1 MPPSGHPEPNHGL
14 GNQQERQHQRQAR
27 QHPFVLVKPPFPTL
41 AAVRSRNESSIEVQL
56 PPLIAG
62 AVAAAFA
69 TAVGDA
75 LGNELLT
82 HYYLSDQRLR
92 INLDRCLDRL
102 LADFTTHLWDELFD
116 FYNAY
121 NADHGQQVS
130 LLFDGPIRQLVLILN
145 GPELSRSILDKI
157 APGISRRPLTW
168 TEIAKGIDQSLALKL
183 ICGFWHREFA
193 SRSPG
198 GNPDDIARSIG
209 SRLTSGPAFNNLIS
223 QIRKKLF
230 TPHFVQL
237 YVMESAMWDI
247 ISKRRHR
254 PPPDGFHV
262 VQFRF
267 EFDFSQRLA
276 NMDGANRIDIGSL
289 PVITGTPN
297 ECGWSNV
304 ASYTGRC
311 WPRCGKAVLHC
322 LNEALASAAQSQSRG
337 DGFTAMSFWDD
348 SVHDTLS
355 PGLRLLHIE
364 IEQGLIRLTAAAWIL
379 VLIEVLQQMAWSCA
393 TLSSSPFP
401 EGLVESI
408 TQISSWDYQEES
420 TFINCSLAHRA
431 VPDQEAPPWTQ
442 PRGGVVVAPGFPL
455 GEHRIQN
462 ST

>member
-1 MPPSGHPEPNHGL
+1 MPPLGHPESNHGL
-14 GNQQERQHQRQAR
+14 GNQPQQRQQQ
-27 QHPFVLVKPPFPTL
+27 QHPFVLVKPPFPTH
-41 AAVRSRNESSIEVQL
+41 AAVRSRNESSVEVQL

-62 AVAAAFA
+62 AVVGAFA

-75 LGNELLT
+75 LDNELLT

-92 INLDRCLDRL
+92 INIDRVLDRL
-102 LADFTTHLWDELFD
+102 LSDFTTRLWDELFD
-116 FYNAY
+116 FYHASNA
-121 NADHGQQVS
+121 AHGQQVS

-145 GPELSRSILDKI
+145 GPEVSRSILDKI
-157 APGISRRPLTW
+157 APGLSRRPLSW
-168 TEIAKGIDQSLALKL
+168 TETAKGIDQSLALQL
-183 ICGFWHREFA
+183 VCGFWHREFA

-209 SRLTSGPAFNNLIS
+209 SRLMSGTSFSNLIA
-223 QIRKKLF
+223 QIRKRLF

-237 YVMESAMWDI
+237 YIMESAIWDI
-247 ISKRRHR
+247 LITKRRHR

-276 NMDGANRIDIGSL
+276 NRDGANHADMGSL
-289 PVITGTPN
+289 PVITGAPN
-297 ECGWSNV
+297 ECGASTV

-311 WPRCGKAVLHC
+311 WPRCGKVVLRC
-322 LNEALASAAQSQSRG
+322 LNEALVSAAQSQSRG
-337 DGFTAMSFWDD
+337 EGFTAMSFWDD
-348 SVHDTLS
+348 SDHDTLS

-364 IEQGLIRLTAAAWIL
+364 IEQGSIRLTAAAWIL
-379 VLIEVLQQMAWSCA
+379 VMVDIMQQMAWSCA

-401 EGLVESI
+401 EGLAEST

-431 VPDQEAPPWTQ
+431 VPDQEASSWTQ
-442 PRGGVVVAPGFPL
+442 PKWGAVVAAGFPL
-455 GEHRIQN
+455 GEHRITN
-462 ST
+462 PS